1 VHSILKIK
9 TGEDGIGSILLT
21 VGNKRTDD
29 CQIIRKPGRMLKP
42 TATSS
47 YYATWW
53 MTRLGCRRRSC
64 QAAICFG
71 EAHGAF
77 DPKIAEWDFPNSS
90 SLIRKD
96 GERSE
101 LKHLSRSRK
110 RNQMR

>member
-1 VHSILKIK
+1 MHSILKIK
-9 TGEDGIGSILLT
+9 TGEDGIGLPPNSED
-21 VGNKRTDD
+21 KRTND

-96 GERSE
+96 GE
-101 LKHLSRSRK
+101 LSLIHI
-110 RNQMR
+110 